1 MALVGG
7 GSDGV
12 LGPVPRLIRALVVRG
27 RFRPV
32 AATTRPAVTA
42 ALVDLAAAGA
52 LTPQI
57 EATWPM
63 SRARAALASAQAG
76 HTVGKVVVLAG

>member
-7 GSDGV
+7 ATASWARSRGWSA
-12 LGPVPRLIRALVVRG
+12 PVVRG

-52 LTPQI
+52 LTPQT

-63 SRARAALASAQAG
+63 HRARAALASAQAG